1 VDLLDFLRSLVASDA
16 GAVAATAVTVG
27 VVVWFI
33 INRLD
38 GVIADGMTKFIV
50 SLALAFG
57 VPIGA
62 YIALQLLTASPITLN
77 GLWLACTIG
86 WIISQGIHRTAK
98 TIAENKKRT

>member
-1 VDLLDFLRSLVASDA
+1 MDLIAFLRSLVADDA
-16 GAVAATAVTVG
+16 GAVATTAIAVG

-38 GVIADGMTKFIV
+38 GVIADGMTKWLV
-50 SLALAFG
+50 SLALAFV

-62 YIALQLLTASPITLN
+62 YIVLQLLTQSPITIN

-98 TIAENKKRT
+98 TLAENRK